1 MDDDDIASAAT
12 RFHEDVPH
20 QFQVSLTMSME
31 TRERLRATQEE
42 LNDRVGERLFTTND
56 VMRIA
61 LVGAS
66 QYHALA
72 TGETDELT
80 DELESVDEE
89 QLQALTGVVR
99 SVLDDDGAI
108 DRVDGE
114 TT

>member
-1 MDDDDIASAAT
+1 MDDDIASAAT

-61 LVGAS
+61 LLGAS

-72 TGETDELT
+72 TGETDEL
-80 DELESVDEE
+80 ESVDEE
-89 QLQALTGVVR
+89 QLQVLTGVVR

-108 DRVDGE
+108 DRVDE
-114 TT
+114 EPI